1 MWARL
6 SKWLLFGVLFALIP
20 IGIRWLFVK
29 TSGQSAGLEEL
40 VNRGELCLI
49 PIGITSSALGDAA
62 LFERKYQTARVWDL
76 ALCGGNLLAAASYY
90 GYVSS
95 RDGSDP
101 VDETFVLRASAVM
114 FLMAACASGVCF
126 GVSERERKRAE
137 RERKR
142 LERERDKRES
152 V

>member
-6 SKWLLFGVLFALIP
+6 SRWLLFGVLFALIP
-20 IGIRWLFVK
+20 IGVRWAFVK
-29 TSGQSAGLEEL
+29 TSGQGVGLEEL

-49 PIGITSSALGDAA
+49 AIGITSSALGDAA
-62 LFERKYQTARVWDL
+62 LFERKYQTARVWAL
-76 ALCGGNLLAAASYY
+76 ALCGANLLAAAAYY

-95 RDGSDP
+95 RNGSDP

-114 FLMAACASGVCF
+114 FLMAVCAGGVCF
-126 GVSERERKRAE
+126 GVSEQERKRVE
-137 RERKR
+137 RERRR
-142 LERERDKRES
+142 LERERGKRES